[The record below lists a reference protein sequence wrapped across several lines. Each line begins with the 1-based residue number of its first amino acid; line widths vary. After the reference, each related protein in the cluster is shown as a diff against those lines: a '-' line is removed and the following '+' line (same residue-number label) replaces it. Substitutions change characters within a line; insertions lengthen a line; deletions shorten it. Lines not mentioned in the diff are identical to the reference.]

1 MPMNGPEDLIQIIRK
16 TIKDMRK
23 AGLQPGTV
31 NSVRWSSRMH
41 RTKGNC
47 QKRKD
52 GRGGFE
58 IAISTDLLTCPEALR
73 DTVCHELIHTL
84 PGCFNHG
91 DLFQL
96 AAARMNARGYQ
107 VSQSFNPD
115 LYKTKGYEE
124 TYTWPRPKYVLVC
137 TRCQKQYPRA
147 RRSKSIEHP
156 ELYRCHCGG
165 ELRAYQ
171 IKET

>member
-1 MPMNGPEDLIQIIRK
+1 MNMNGPEDLIQII
-16 TIKDMRK
+16 TETAEDMKK
-23 AGLQPGTV
+23 AGLHPGPV
-31 NSVRWSSRMH
+31 SSVRWSSRM
-41 RTKGNC
+41 RRSKGNC
-47 QKRKD
+47 QRRKD

-58 IAISTDLLTCPEALR
+58 IAISKDLLTCQEALK

-107 VSQSFNPD
+107 VSQTFNPD
-115 LYKTKGYEE
+115 LYAGKGYEE
-124 TYTWPRPKYVLVC
+124 TYTRPRPKYVLVC